1 MRGAANPPQYGGI
14 GTTEQSKS
22 PAVMSPTQENPSSF
36 RASQQGNAPISTAEL
51 QRRQEELEQKAR
63 ELERRE
69 AELNNAPFNG
79 KETVM

>member
-1 MRGAANPPQYGGI
+1 VRGAANPPQYGGV
-14 GTTEQSKS
+14 GTTDQSKS

-36 RASQQGNAPISTAEL
+36 RAGGNAPISTAEL
-51 QRRQEELEQKAR
+51 QRRQEELEKKAR

-79 KETVM
+79 KYR